1 MHARST
7 AIVQLLVLSSAIAA
21 LVLEPRCAPHA
32 PRIAVSPLAPYAP
45 RTPQIAMRDGK
56 QRRKK
61 QSELPPPPPPPPPA
75 PEPAGRVTGAIR
87 DHHLS
92 VRKQISLVKAY
103 KAAAAAPPRRVER
116 TSFRRAQKATRN
128 ATEAEEKVTVD
139 VSWDP
144 TQLPVL
150 YIDGYN
156 IIGQWPRLKK
166 RRDKDDMD
174 GARRLLLE
182 DVSQFSL
189 GRFEA
194 YVVYDASG
202 WSAGGGTSA
211 LGGGGGGGVG
221 GLNSPDRHEVELGT
235 TIAWAHDSA
244 DAYIERETKRLGDAS
259 KRQVWVATND
269 GPVRTASAAHGATV
283 VSSQWLIKE
292 LKASRAESSALL
304 QSHNDREVARARVT
318 RDAWQEELGELFG
331 GREEELNRASNKLSR
346 RDREALDAL
355 EAEAQRGAA
364 APPKG
369 AMARAQQLAE
379 QRRLGNRV
387 RAPPRRRPASDSES
401 SGPGSLEP

>member
-1 MHARST
+1 
-7 AIVQLLVLSSAIAA
+7 
-21 LVLEPRCAPHA
+21 
-32 PRIAVSPLAPYAP
+32 
-45 RTPQIAMRDGK
+45 MRDGK

-202 WSAGGGTSA
+202 WSAGGGSSA
-211 LGGGGGGGVG
+211 LGGGGGGGGVG

-387 RAPPRRRPASDSES
+387 RAPPRRRPAADSE